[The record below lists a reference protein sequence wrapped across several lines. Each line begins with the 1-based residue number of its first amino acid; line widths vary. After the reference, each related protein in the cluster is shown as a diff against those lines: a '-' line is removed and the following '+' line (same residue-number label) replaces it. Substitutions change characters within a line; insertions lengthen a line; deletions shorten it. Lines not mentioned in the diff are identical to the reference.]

1 MKFLD
6 EAVIEAAS
14 GKGGAGC
21 VSFRREK
28 FVEFGGPDGGNGG
41 NGGDVVVEAV
51 GNLNTLIDY
60 RYQQHYAGKTGGH
73 GMGANRTGA
82 GGDDVVLKVPPGTEI
97 IDDETGDVVVD
108 MVDIGQKHLLLRG
121 GRGGRGNA
129 SYKSSTNRA
138 PRESTPGGASK
149 VMRVRL
155 RLKLVADV
163 GLLGFPNAG
172 KSSFIGAVSAARPK
186 VADYPFTTLKP
197 ALGVVRFKG
206 TDMVLADLPG
216 LIEGAAEG
224 VGLGH
229 AFLKHL
235 SRCAAI
241 LHLIDI
247 SAEDPVANYKTL
259 RGELAE
265 YDELFG
271 DALSDKAE
279 VIVLNKADMVGEAE
293 AKKIAAS
300 FARKTAKLTKVKP
313 LVMSVRASEGLDAV
327 LKTIAKMVSV
337 SRKGG
342 EE

>member
-41 NGGDVVVEAV
+41 KGGDVWIEAV

-60 RYQQHYAGKTGGH
+60 RFQQHFYGKTGGH

-82 GGDDVVLKVPPGTEI
+82 GGEDIVLPVPPGTEV
-97 IDDETGDVVVD
+97 IDDDTGELVVD
-108 MVDIGQKHLLLRG
+108 MVELGQRYLLLPG

-138 PRESTPGGASK
+138 PREFTPGGASK
-149 VMRVRL
+149 TMRVRL
-155 RLKLVADV
+155 RLKLVADI

-247 SAEDPVANYKTL
+247 SSEDPEPVAAYKTL
-259 RGELAE
+259 RKELAA
-265 YDELFG
+265 YDDEFG
-271 DALSDKAE
+271 EALSDKAE
-279 VIVLNKADMVGEAE
+279 IVVLNKSDRVGEAE

-300 FARKTAKLTKVKP
+300 FARKTKTKP
-313 LVMSVRASEGLDAV
+313 LVMSVVASEGIDAV
-327 LKTIAKMVSV
+327 LKAIAKMVSAK
-337 SRKGG
+337 R
-342 EE
+342 EA

>member
-41 NGGDVVVEAV
+41 KGGDVWVEAV

-60 RYQQHYAGKTGGH
+60 RFQQHFNAKTGGH

-82 GGDDVVLKVPPGTEI
+82 GGDDIVLPVPPGTEI
-97 IDDETGDVVVD
+97 IDDDTGELVVD
-108 MVDIGQKHLLLRG
+108 MVALGQRYLLLPG

-138 PRESTPGGASK
+138 PREFTPGAPSK
-149 VMRVRL
+149 AMRVRL
-155 RLKLVADV
+155 RLKLVADI

-172 KSSFIGAVSAARPK
+172 KSSFIGSVSAARPK

-206 TDMVLADLPG
+206 TDIVLADLPG

-241 LHLIDI
+241 LHLIDM
-247 SAEDPVANYKTL
+247 SSEDPEPVAAYKTL
-259 RGELAE
+259 RKELEA
-265 YDELFG
+265 YDEAFG
-271 DALSDKAE
+271 DALSEKTE
-279 VIVLNKADMVGEAE
+279 IVVLNKSDRVGAAE

-300 FARKTAKLTKVKP
+300 FARKTKTKP
-313 LVMSVRASEGLDAV
+313 LVMSVVASEGIDAV
-327 LKTIAKMVSV
+327 LKTVAKMVSAA
-337 SRKGG
+337 R
-342 EE
+342 EAQ

>member
-41 NGGDVVVEAV
+41 KGGDVVVEAV
-51 GNLNTLIDY
+51 PNLNTLIDY
-60 RYQQHYAGKTGGH
+60 RYQQHFSGKTGGH

-82 GGDDVVLKVPPGTEI
+82 GGADVVLKVPPGTEV
-97 IDDETGDVVVD
+97 IDDDTGDVVVD
-108 MVDIGQKHLLLRG
+108 MVEVGQRYLLLPG

-138 PRESTPGGASK
+138 PRESTPGGASRA
-149 VMRVRL
+149 MRVRL
-155 RLKLVADV
+155 RLKLVADI

-235 SRCAAI
+235 SRCAAV

-247 SAEDPVANYKTL
+247 SSEDPEPVAAYKTL
-259 RGELAE
+259 RKELAA
-265 YDELFG
+265 YDDEFG
-271 DALSDKAE
+271 ESLSDKPE
-279 VIVLNKADMVGEAE
+279 IVVLNKSDRVGEAE
-293 AKKIAAS
+293 AKKIAAA
-300 FARKTAKLTKVKP
+300 FARKTKTKP
-313 LVMSVRASEGLDAV
+313 LIMSVRASEGVDAV
-327 LKTIAKMVSV
+327 LKTLAKMVSTG
-337 SRKGG
+337 REG
-342 EE
+342 